1 LGRMPESRIVI
12 IGAGMGG
19 LAAALRLASSGVPV
33 LVLEAQKAP
42 GGKMRQVW
50 AGGHAFDAGPT
61 VLTMKWVFDDLL
73 AGLNTSLE
81 DEIALDKADLLARH
95 FWAGADQLDLHA
107 DVDRSVDAIGAFS
120 GRADAAGYRK
130 FAADSQRV
138 FETLKDTFISA
149 SRPNP
154 VSLSSRIGFLRFA
167 DMLALRPFSTLWA
180 ALGEY
185 FSDPRLRQLFGRY
198 ATYCGSSPFA
208 APATLM
214 LVAHVE
220 QAGVWI
226 PRGGMHGIASR
237 FQALAESRGV
247 SFRFDTPVDQ
257 IQTDSTSGAVK
268 AVRLGSGE
276 VIEADKVIFNGDVSA
291 LQDLLTPKSQKAFKK
306 VPDRKRSQSALVA
319 CGVAKAKGVPLAHH
333 TVFFSDDYK
342 AEFQA
347 VFQDRSA
354 PPDPTVYV
362 CAQDRDGSGGLRR
375 GRSGQDLE
383 RIYCLMNLP
392 ADGDRHSYST
402 SELDQCLTAM
412 DRRLAK
418 NGLTL
423 LRDEN
428 AQVLTA
434 PDGFNKLFPA
444 TGGALYGQASH
455 GWMAS
460 FSRLGAKGRLKGLY
474 LAGGSVHPGPG
485 IPMAALSGKLAAEQV
500 MADIAMTGRFH
511 RVATSGGTSTQ
522 PATAAITPSRS
533 SPS

>member
-1 LGRMPESRIVI
+1 MGNMPETRVVI

-19 LAAALRLASSGVPV
+19 LAAALRLANTGVSV
-33 LVLEAQKAP
+33 TVLEAAAAP
-42 GGKMRQVW
+42 GGKMRQVE
-50 AGGHAFDAGPT
+50 AGGQAFDAGPT
-61 VLTMKWVFDDLL
+61 VLTMKWVFDDVLS
-73 AGLNTSLE
+73 GLDTSLE
-81 DEIALDKADLLARH
+81 DEVKLDKADLLARH
-95 FWAGADQLDLHA
+95 YWTGAAALDLYA
-107 DVDRSVDAIGAFS
+107 DVEKSADAIGAFS
-120 GRADAAGYRK
+120 GREDAAGYRA
-130 FAADSQRV
+130 FAADSKRV

-154 VSLSSRIGFLRFA
+154 VTLSRRIGFHRFA
-167 DMLALRPFSTLWA
+167 DMLALRPFSTLWT
-180 ALGEY
+180 ALGGY

-198 ATYCGSSPFA
+198 ATYCGSSPYA

-226 PRGGMHGIASR
+226 PKDGMHGIARR
-237 FQALAESRGV
+237 FQALAESCGV
-247 SFRFDTPVDQ
+247 EFRFGARVDQ
-257 IQTDSTSGAVK
+257 IETDGSDRKVTG
-268 AVRLGSGE
+268 VRLASGE
-276 VIEADKVIFNGDVSA
+276 VIEADRVIFNGDVSA
-291 LQDLLTPKSQKAFKK
+291 LQDLLTPARGKAHKR
-306 VPDRKRSQSALVA
+306 VSAAKRSQSALVS
-319 CGVAKAKGVPLAHH
+319 CGLAATEGVPLTHH
-333 TVFFSDDYK
+333 TVFFSDDYD

-347 VFQDRSA
+347 VFRDRAA
-354 PPDPTVYV
+354 PADPTVYV
-362 CAQDRDGSGGLRR
+362 CAQDRSSSGDIHSAGLQ
-375 GRSGQDLE
+375 SGHE

-392 ADGDRHSYST
+392 ADGDTHSYST
-402 SELDQCLTAM
+402 SELEQCLTAM

-423 LRDEN
+423 HRDRK

-460 FSRLGAKGRLKGLY
+460 FSRLGAKGKLAGLY

-500 MADIAMTGRFH
+500 MADAAMTGRFH
-511 RVATSGGTSTQ
+511 RAAISGGMSTR
-522 PATAAITPSRS
+522 PATAAPTPSRS
-533 SPS
+533 LPS